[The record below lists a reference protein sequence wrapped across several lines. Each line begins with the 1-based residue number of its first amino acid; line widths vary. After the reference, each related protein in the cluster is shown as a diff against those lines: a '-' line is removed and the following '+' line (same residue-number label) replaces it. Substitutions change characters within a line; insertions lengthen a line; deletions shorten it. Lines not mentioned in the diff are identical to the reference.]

1 MSATRIIFLGIFFVL
16 GASASAASKCDRECL
31 KTTLNGYLDALVKHN
46 PHAAPLAG
54 KFRYTEN
61 ALEFKLGDGLWKT
74 ATALGKI
81 QRRYLDPV
89 TGQAVYFGLI
99 EEGAEVG
106 IATLRI
112 RVVNHKIT
120 EGETVIGRKI
130 DGTFSADGLLS
141 HPPPEENK
149 TAVSRDALLKAAGS
163 YFEGLANND
172 GSAVLH
178 HKGCYRI
185 ENGVLLTGRPVRDAK
200 PDANGEFP
208 ATECATLNF
217 FKATINGVSHR
228 RFPVIDE
235 QAGVVLGMGI
245 LERPP
250 GAKRPD
256 GSLYPRNLLSEYFLI
271 DDNRIRGIYAAMHYM
286 TPDVPGAPGWK

>member
-1 MSATRIIFLGIFFVL
+1 MNAIKIIFLGICFAL
-16 GASASAASKCDRECL
+16 GASAASKCDRECL
-31 KTTLNGYLDALVKHN
+31 KTTLDHYLDAVVKHD
-46 PHAAPLAG
+46 PHAAPLGG

-61 ALEFKLGDGLWKT
+61 ALNVSPGEGLWKT
-74 ATALGKI
+74 ATALGKV
-81 QRRYLDPV
+81 QRRYLDAV
-89 TGQAVYFGLI
+89 NGQAAYFGLI

-112 RVVNHKIT
+112 RVVNMKIT
-120 EGETVIGRKI
+120 EGETIVARKI
-130 DGTFSADGLLS
+130 DGTFSVDGLLA

-149 TAVSRDALLKAAGS
+149 TPVSREALLKAAGS
-163 YFEGLANND
+163 YFEGLATSD
-172 GSAVLH
+172 GSGVLH

-200 PDANGEFP
+200 PDANGEIP

-256 GSLYPRNLLSEYFLI
+256 GSIYPRNLLSEYFLI

-286 TPDVPGAPGWK
+286 TPDVAGAPGWQ